1 MEFNPTST
9 VLTLL
14 LIQSWCVPQ
23 SLSFNVG
30 TAGAKVFSGP
40 ATEEFGYTVH
50 QFKNHLGKWLLVG
63 SPWSGYKQDRKGDL
77 YKCEIT
83 GSTSNCQ
90 RLNLQNLVT
99 ISTVKNIN
107 VNMSLGLTLTH
118 TATEDKFITC
128 GPLWAQKCGSQY
140 YYPGI
145 CAEVSPLFKPLPA
158 FSPALQ
164 TCGGPMDVAI
174 VLDGSNSIYPWP
186 PVVDFLKKLLE
197 NLDIGPDN
205 TQVTIIQY
213 GVDPFIEF
221 HLNAH
226 KTKQSMITAAA
237 KIPQRQGLE
246 TNTFRAI
253 EFARKQ
259 AFLPENGARPGAS
272 KVMVVV
278 TDGESH
284 DKNLRDDV
292 IRKCE
297 TDRITRF
304 GIAVLGYYIRNDID
318 TKNLVDEI
326 KSIASTPTD
335 RYFFNV
341 SAEEALLEIA
351 GSLGDRI
358 FNIEG
363 TGKGDGDFQMEM
375 SQVGFS
381 AHQTKKQNMIML
393 GAVGAYS
400 WSGTVVHYT
409 SQKSDIFPQTAF
421 QTILQDKNHSSLLGY
436 SVTTL
441 NDGTME
447 YYVAGAPR
455 SNHTGQVIVYTIN
468 AKGQP
473 IVLDSQRGDQV
484 RGHPIVLD
492 SQRGDQVRGQ
502 PIVLDSQRGDQ
513 VRGHPIVLD
522 SQRGDQVR
530 GQPIVLDSQREDQVR
545 GQPIVL
551 DSQRGDQV
559 RGQPI
564 VLDSQRG
571 DQVRGQPIILD
582 SQRGDQVRGHPIV
595 LDSQRGDQIGSYYGS
610 VLCPLD
616 VDKDGVSDLLLV
628 GAPMFMSE
636 HKKENGKV
644 YLLTFTK
651 GILSDQG
658 VLKGPS
664 PAENARFGMSIS
676 AVLDLNMDGYSDVVV
691 GAPLEDDNRGVIY
704 VFNGDKKTLRT
715 EYSQRILG
723 SKLDPLLQY
732 FGRSLDTSSD
742 LNDDTIPDVS
752 VGAYG
757 KVVQLWSRGVAIV
770 TASVTFNPDKISIL
784 SKKCVVNGK
793 RTSCFNTEVCF
804 SATFKPKNPVGPVAL
819 RYNLTLDADLQG
831 SRFTSRGQFKNSE
844 RSIQADIKVSPMG
857 FCDTL
862 EVFVQEAPDLVNSI
876 GLRVEIALQDP
887 DSSPVLDVLSP
898 NAWQFFIPFSK
909 ECGSDEVCDSD
920 LELSVKKGQMIPSS
934 SKMLISLKNKRL
946 SFTVS
951 VVNKKENAYNT
962 RVIVKY
968 SKNLFYASITP
979 PSESN
984 EEKVECTSTQESY
997 AVLCRVG
1004 YPVIGPNQKVSFEI
1018 NFDFNLLERQ
1028 PIADVR
1034 FEVLSDSTEADMSD
1048 NHVLLSIPVH
1058 YDSEIT
1064 VSWKMDPEFYVIEA
1078 NHEVKTTVNTFD
1090 DIGPEFKFSLKVST
1104 GNLPISL
1111 AYFTVSMPSTT
1122 SRGNPLLYI
1131 TGVTTAPA
1139 GDVTCDVTLNPLK
1152 ITQQPYTPTFSN
1164 ENLMSTEILDCN
1176 TAKCQHMKCFLKD
1189 MQIKSAF
1196 FVNVTSRIWNGTFAA
1211 STFQSTTLTVSTEI
1225 KTSEPELLIISNKH
1239 LTFGVTISKP
1249 GEKGEVPVGI
1259 IVGSVI
1265 GGLLL
1270 LALAIGLL
1278 WKLGFFNRKYQQ
1290 LMKNPEEEEGPE
1302 TQGLQENAAA

>member
-1 MEFNPTST
+1 MSIL
-9 VLTLL
+9 LTLSFTFYAL
-14 LIQSWCVPQ
+14 TLYPLFLSFICLPPPAGWCVPQ

-381 AHQTKKQNMIML
+381 LGHHHNMIML

-468 AKGQP
+468 AKGQ
-473 IVLDSQRGDQV
+473 
-484 RGHPIVLD
+484 
-492 SQRGDQVRGQ
+492 
-502 PIVLDSQRGDQ
+502 
-513 VRGHPIVLD
+513 
-522 SQRGDQVR
+522 
-530 GQPIVLDSQREDQVR
+530 
-545 GQPIVL
+545 
-551 DSQRGDQV
+551 
-559 RGQPI
+559 
-564 VLDSQRG
+564 
-571 DQVRGQPIILD
+571 
-582 SQRGDQVRGHPIV
+582 PIV

-732 FGRSLDTSSD
+732 FGRSLDTNLFAFLINAFLSPVKTPHKRSSQFFN
-742 LNDDTIPDVS
+742 LNVS
-752 VGAYG
+752 
-757 KVVQLWSRGVAIV
+757 S
-770 TASVTFNPDKISIL
+770 
-784 SKKCVVNGK
+784 
-793 RTSCFNTEVCF
+793 
-804 SATFKPKNPVGPVAL
+804 L

-862 EVFVQEAPDLVNSI
+862 EVFVQVKHTFNQFLNINRFIYYQDKRHQQSWKEQVMYTILMYYLVFLKIINLVI
-876 GLRVEIALQDP
+876 IRT
-887 DSSPVLDVLSP
+887 
-898 NAWQFFIPFSK
+898 FF
-909 ECGSDEVCDSD
+909 
-920 LELSVKKGQMIPSS
+920 S

-979 PSESN
+979 P
-984 EEKVECTSTQESY
+984 
-997 AVLCRVG
+997 
-1004 YPVIGPNQKVSFEI
+1004 VSFEI

-1211 STFQSTTLTVSTEI
+1211 VSI
-1225 KTSEPELLIISNKH
+1225 ANII
-1239 LTFGVTISKP
+1239 FGVTISKP

-1278 WKLGFFNRKYQQ
+1278 WKVSANLFLLLYCC
-1290 LMKNPEEEEGPE
+1290 
-1302 TQGLQENAAA
+1302 

>member
-1 MEFNPTST
+1 TGFLWLAAAPTC
-9 VLTLL
+9 LL
-14 LIQSWCVPQ
+14 LIPVISTCCQ

-90 RLNLQNLVT
+90 RLNL
-99 ISTVKNIN
+99 
-107 VNMSLGLTLTH
+107 
-118 TATEDKFITC
+118 
-128 GPLWAQKCGSQY
+128 QY

-381 AHQTKKQNMIML
+381 CTSPSLQNMIML

-468 AKGQP
+468 AKGQ
-473 IVLDSQRGDQV
+473 
-484 RGHPIVLD
+484 
-492 SQRGDQVRGQ
+492 
-502 PIVLDSQRGDQ
+502 
-513 VRGHPIVLD
+513 
-522 SQRGDQVR
+522 
-530 GQPIVLDSQREDQVR
+530 
-545 GQPIVL
+545 
-551 DSQRGDQV
+551 
-559 RGQPI
+559 
-564 VLDSQRG
+564 
-571 DQVRGQPIILD
+571 
-582 SQRGDQVRGHPIV
+582 PIV

-732 FGRSLDTSSD
+732 FGRSLDTNLFAFLINAFLSPVKTPHKRSSQFFN
-742 LNDDTIPDVS
+742 LNVS
-752 VGAYG
+752 CQQIDG
-757 KVVQLWSRGVAIV
+757 WSW
-770 TASVTFNPDKISIL
+770 FKILNQSNERL
-784 SKKCVVNGK
+784 FCE
-793 RTSCFNTEVCF
+793 SCLQI
-804 SATFKPKNPVGPVAL
+804 KN
-819 RYNLTLDADLQG
+819 
-831 SRFTSRGQFKNSE
+831 
-844 RSIQADIKVSPMG
+844 
-857 FCDTL
+857 
-862 EVFVQEAPDLVNSI
+862 EAPDLVNSI

-979 PSESN
+979 P
-984 EEKVECTSTQESY
+984 
-997 AVLCRVG
+997 
-1004 YPVIGPNQKVSFEI
+1004 VSFEI

-1211 STFQSTTLTVSTEI
+1211 VSI
-1225 KTSEPELLIISNKH
+1225 ANII
-1239 LTFGVTISKP
+1239 FGVTISKP

-1278 WKLGFFNRKYQQ
+1278 WKVSANLFLLLYCC
-1290 LMKNPEEEEGPE
+1290 
-1302 TQGLQENAAA
+1302 

>member
-1 MEFNPTST
+1 TGFLWLAAAPTC
-9 VLTLL
+9 LL
-14 LIQSWCVPQ
+14 LIPVISTCCQ

-90 RLNLQNLVT
+90 RLNL
-99 ISTVKNIN
+99 
-107 VNMSLGLTLTH
+107 
-118 TATEDKFITC
+118 
-128 GPLWAQKCGSQY
+128 QY

-473 IVLDSQRGDQV
+473 IVLDSQRGDQ
-484 RGHPIVLD
+484 
-492 SQRGDQVRGQ
+492 
-502 PIVLDSQRGDQ
+502 
-513 VRGHPIVLD
+513 
-522 SQRGDQVR
+522 
-530 GQPIVLDSQREDQVR
+530 
-545 GQPIVL
+545 
-551 DSQRGDQV
+551 
-559 RGQPI
+559 
-564 VLDSQRG
+564 
-571 DQVRGQPIILD
+571 
-582 SQRGDQVRGHPIV
+582 
-595 LDSQRGDQIGSYYGS
+595 IGSYYGS

-715 EYSQRILG
+715 EYSQVEWG
-723 SKLDPLLQY
+723 
-732 FGRSLDTSSD
+732 
-742 LNDDTIPDVS
+742 
-752 VGAYG
+752 
-757 KVVQLWSRGVAIV
+757 
-770 TASVTFNPDKISIL
+770 
-784 SKKCVVNGK
+784 
-793 RTSCFNTEVCF
+793 
-804 SATFKPKNPVGPVAL
+804 
-819 RYNLTLDADLQG
+819 
-831 SRFTSRGQFKNSE
+831 
-844 RSIQADIKVSPMG
+844 
-857 FCDTL
+857 
-862 EVFVQEAPDLVNSI
+862 
-876 GLRVEIALQDP
+876 GLR
-887 DSSPVLDVLSP
+887 
-898 NAWQFFIPFSK
+898 
-909 ECGSDEVCDSD
+909 
-920 LELSVKKGQMIPSS
+920 
-934 SKMLISLKNKRL
+934 
-946 SFTVS
+946 
-951 VVNKKENAYNT
+951 
-962 RVIVKY
+962 
-968 SKNLFYASITP
+968 
-979 PSESN
+979 
-984 EEKVECTSTQESY
+984 
-997 AVLCRVG
+997 
-1004 YPVIGPNQKVSFEI
+1004 
-1018 NFDFNLLERQ
+1018 
-1028 PIADVR
+1028 PI
-1034 FEVLSDSTEADMSD
+1034 
-1048 NHVLLSIPVH
+1048 
-1058 YDSEIT
+1058 
-1064 VSWKMDPEFYVIEA
+1064 
-1078 NHEVKTTVNTFD
+1078 
-1090 DIGPEFKFSLKVST
+1090 
-1104 GNLPISL
+1104 
-1111 AYFTVSMPSTT
+1111 
-1122 SRGNPLLYI
+1122 
-1131 TGVTTAPA
+1131 
-1139 GDVTCDVTLNPLK
+1139 
-1152 ITQQPYTPTFSN
+1152 
-1164 ENLMSTEILDCN
+1164 
-1176 TAKCQHMKCFLKD
+1176 
-1189 MQIKSAF
+1189 
-1196 FVNVTSRIWNGTFAA
+1196 
-1211 STFQSTTLTVSTEI
+1211 
-1225 KTSEPELLIISNKH
+1225 
-1239 LTFGVTISKP
+1239 
-1249 GEKGEVPVGI
+1249 
-1259 IVGSVI
+1259 
-1265 GGLLL
+1265 
-1270 LALAIGLL
+1270 
-1278 WKLGFFNRKYQQ
+1278 
-1290 LMKNPEEEEGPE
+1290 
-1302 TQGLQENAAA
+1302 